1 MFHSRK
7 LNNRINQIREKALR
21 LVYKDYSITFD
32 ALLFKVSTKLQKL
45 AVEIFKV
52 KLGLAPEVM
61 KNVFPIIEN
70 PYNLKK
76 ATKFKSR
83 NVKTDRNGIK
93 NASFVV
99 PRVSVFWVMGLS
111 RILCYRVSVFCAV

>member
-21 LVYKDYSITFD
+21 LVYKDYSSTFD

-99 PRVSVFWVMGLS
+99 PRVSVFWVMGLW